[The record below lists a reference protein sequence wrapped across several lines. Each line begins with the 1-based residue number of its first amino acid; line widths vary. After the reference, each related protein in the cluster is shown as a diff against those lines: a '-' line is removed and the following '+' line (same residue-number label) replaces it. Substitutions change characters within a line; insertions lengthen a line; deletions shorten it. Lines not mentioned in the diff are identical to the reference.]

1 MNKPQT
7 TVSNG
12 KPTLDNDQVETINLS
27 PDSPQGHLNKQKTK
41 NNKENNPV
49 SAKTS
54 VGSTKTVPEPYDE
67 NKPKPVLTSQNSNVV
82 IHNEENPRR
91 RGSILKKKI
100 SIGSQ
105 KVQHEPLVGAQVP
118 AEEVVPDKSDKR
130 HTIAFKDD
138 IQEVKIVENWKQYN
152 TDTSN
157 STVCHCNLI

>member
-1 MNKPQT
+1 MNKPQAPT
-7 TVSNG
+7 SSG
-12 KPTLDNDQVETINLS
+12 KPNLDNDQFETINLS
-27 PDSPQGHLNKQKTK
+27 PDSPQGHFAKQKAK
-41 NNKENNPV
+41 NNKENNNLA

-54 VGSTKTVPEPYDE
+54 TQSNKTAPETFEE

-91 RGSILKKKI
+91 RGSILKKKV

-105 KVQHEPLVGAQVP
+105 KVQHEPQV
-118 AEEVVPDKSDKR
+118 AVVEEVVPEKSDKK

>member
-7 TVSNG
+7 PVVNG
-12 KPTLDNDQVETINLS
+12 KPNLDDDQVETINLS
-27 PDSPQGHLNKQKTK
+27 DSPQGRLNNQKAK

-54 VGSTKTVPEPYDE
+54 VGSTKTVPETFE
-67 NKPKPVLTSQNSNVV
+67 VNQLKPVLASQNSNVV
-82 IHNEENPRR
+82 IHHEENPRR
-91 RGSILKKKI
+91 RGSILKKKV
-100 SIGSQ
+100 SIGAQ
-105 KVQHEPLVGAQVP
+105 KVQHEPIVGAVLEEAVP
-118 AEEVVPDKSDKR
+118 EKSDKK